1 MIRKA
6 LAPARPATSP
16 TWSAASSMREA
27 TWGEEANMTSVEP
40 TENEELSGRVLGIIG
55 AYGMGDC
62 NPREPYLKT
71 TPTAAP
77 PEIVPVRGVRNQQPR
92 AAPAT

>member
-1 MIRKA
+1 M
-6 LAPARPATSP
+6 
-16 TWSAASSMREA
+16 
-27 TWGEEANMTSVEP
+27 GEEANMTRVEP
-40 TENEELSGRVLGIIG
+40 TETEELGGRVLGIIG

-77 PEIVPVRGVRNQQPR
+77 PEIVPVHAVTKQQPR
-92 AAPAT
+92 AAPAA

>member
-6 LAPARPATSP
+6 SLRDRQHRRL
-16 TWSAASSMREA
+16 WSAASSPREA
-27 TWGEEANMTSVEP
+27 TWGEQANMTSVEP
-40 TENEELSGRVLGIIG
+40 TETEELCGRVLGIIG

-71 TPTAAP
+71 SPTAAP
-77 PEIVPVRGVRNQQPR
+77 PEIVPIRDVTKQQPR

>member
-1 MIRKA
+1 M
-6 LAPARPATSP
+6 
-16 TWSAASSMREA
+16 
-27 TWGEEANMTSVEP
+27 GEEANMTRVEP
-40 TENEELSGRVLGIIG
+40 TATETEELCGRVLGIIG

-71 TPTAAP
+71 IPTVAP
-77 PEIVPVRGVRNQQPR
+77 PEIVSVRGVAKQQPR